1 MWWLILELVIC
12 VILFILDCKLIGA
25 VMDPNITLIKRIPLV
40 CLHIVVVFITVII
53 ILLIIFI
60 TRWLI

>member
-25 VMDPNITLIKRIPLV
+25 VMDPNITIVKRIPLV
-40 CLHIVVVFITVII
+40 CLHIVITFITAII

-60 TRWLI
+60 TRWSI

>member
-53 ILLIIFI
+53 ILLMIFI
-60 TRWLI
+60 TRWSI